1 MSSSLALYSSFKIRF
16 LETFPSRLK
25 DLVWHLLQGTSHG
38 YKPFHISTEIL
49 FPLFSVLGCNF
60 MSRRVLDSYFF
71 YSKLKVFDSIVF
83 WVLLFLRRNV
93 CLLHWGP
100 FLIASASLNVFLLSP
115 VASNSRIMWL
125 VRLSLFLSWWLC
137 VMMSAVNFVQSLGTV
152 SSNITFLLF
161 FFSFH
166 FGTPIAQALNH
177 LVFLHKPRC
186 MLLFSLLF
194 WLVLFQ
200 IDNLFVSVPTDRPYR
215 MQSAFNPLMKSYV
228 L

>member
-1 MSSSLALYSSFKIRF
+1 MSSSLALYFSFKIRF

-60 MSRRVLDSYFF
+60 LSRRVLDSYFF

-115 VASNSRIMWL
+115 VASSSRIMWL
-125 VRLSLFLSWWLC
+125 VRLSLFLILMALRHDVC
-137 VMMSAVNFVQSLGTV
+137 CQFCAIPRHCLFKYCLPTV
-152 SSNITFLLF
+152 LFL
-161 FFSFH
+161 FSFWNSH
-166 FGTPIAQALNH
+166 CSGIKPLGIFAQTS
-177 LVFLHKPRC
+177 LHVA
-186 MLLFSLLF
+186 FQSS
-194 WLVLFQ
+194 VLTCP
-200 IDNLFVSVPTDRPYR
+200 VSDR
-215 MQSAFNPLMKSYV
+215 
-228 L
+228 